1 MRNLSKVLALVLALS
16 MIVGVVAFAKTYPD
30 VDSDANYA
38 EAVNVISDL
47 GLAVGDENGNFNADK
62 TLTRAEG
69 TTFVLRLLGLEEA
82 AKAAAGTATDFS
94 DVPADHWAAGYVSVA
109 AANGIVSGMGD
120 GTFAPNSELTYAQIV
135 RMLVSA
141 LGYEPLVSELGEWP
155 NNYMSAASQIKL
167 TSGIAGRANDAV
179 TRGTTARL
187 IYAALT
193 IPKMEKSGIGVN
205 ATWAAG
211 DQMILDDLGFFKLKG
226 KVTDV
231 DLPANKATINIEK
244 QCLAYVGN
252 SNNSTG
258 KYLETDN
265 KDNWTIDAPASGNIT
280 SKELNG
286 FGAALKDSVNVPVII
301 YVADDDDY
309 TIASFV
315 EQSNV
320 VETLT
325 VDSADYKENTN
336 QKVTYYTNAD
346 QTKTSTFKL
355 DEDVATYLNGSLVGN
370 LDYDDFIEEYLAEG
384 DYAIELKD
392 TDGDGYY
399 DMALV
404 TDYKYMVVKTVK
416 VSKDGVYTFTSE
428 TLGIAAKQAKLVVD
442 TDDDDVVVT
451 VIKDG
456 EEIDIADIEEGD
468 ILNIKGTTWSGTSDL
483 TEGTIYVTNEIIEGT
498 VKSQDAEEQTIT
510 LDDGSEY
517 DYLDGVNTKY
527 LEPAAE
533 GTYYLNINNK
543 IIYVDNSTVKS
554 NYKYGF
560 ATLITLDV
568 RGGEVNGGDIRVLT
582 TDGTWSTIDLNS
594 TVNGKKLSNV
604 TKPNEG
610 TNVDPFD
617 IGKELYVA
625 AADSRSVD
633 LIVNNIV
640 AYKTNSSGAIRD
652 IATGRVAIAELT
664 DDTVADKTDGKYN
677 EGDYAGYYVTDDT
690 KIFSLKTEV
699 PANTD
704 LDENKISII
713 TKNALKDDD
722 RYDATLYNI
731 NDDDEI
737 GIMYGQIEASVDY
750 EGKMFIVSK
759 VSTTRVDDD
768 DYVQLTGYQDGEEV
782 QYMAS
787 DDKDVTELYEID
799 LDGTNVTEGD
809 EIYVSDINK
818 GDIMFVT
825 AGSDNVISTGVV
837 FNNARK
843 QTGADGKLSDAI
855 TKGDDK
861 GGFVVGYVLGVKNS
875 KVYIGDEF
883 DPEFDTDDVDD
894 INIAEIANDSE
905 YNTKD
910 VYFLTSDK
918 TFVTVYDDSKKNPL
932 DEGTVSDIDDDN
944 VLVFARLNENG
955 KAMEVVVTYITAK

>member
-1 MRNLSKVLALVLALS
+1 MRNLTKVLALVLALS
-16 MIVGVVAFAKTYPD
+16 MIVGVVAFAKAYPD

-82 AKAAAGTATDFS
+82 AKAAAGSATDFS

-120 GTFAPNSELTYAQIV
+120 GTFAPNADLTYAQIV

-167 TSGIAGRANDAV
+167 TTGIAGRANDAV

-205 ATWAAG
+205 ATWAAS
-211 DQMILDDLGFFKLKG
+211 DVMLLDDLGFFKLKG

-231 DLPANKATINIEK
+231 DLAANKATINIEK
-244 QCLAYVGN
+244 QCLAYIGSGN
-252 SNNSTG
+252 NATG
-258 KYLETDN
+258 KYLETDD
-265 KDNWTIDAPASGNIT
+265 KDKWTIDAPASGNIT

-286 FGAALKDSVNVPVII
+286 FGTALKDSINVPVII
-301 YVADDDDY
+301 YITDDDDY

-320 VETLT
+320 VETLAI
-325 VDSADYKENTN
+325 DSADYKEKNL

-355 DEDVATYLNGSLVGN
+355 DKIIKTSVNGGSSEDVGYEN
-370 LDYDDFIEEYLAEG
+370 FINEYLAEG

-392 TDGDGYY
+392 TNGDGNF

-416 VSKDGVYTFTSE
+416 VTKDGVYTFTSE

-442 TDDDDVVVT
+442 TEDDDVVVT

-468 ILNIKGTTWSGTSDL
+468 ILNIKATDIDEKSNL
-483 TEGTIYVTNEIIEGT
+483 IEGTIYVTNEIVEGT
-498 VKSQDAEEQTIT
+498 VKSQDTEELTVT

-527 LEPAAE
+527 LEPSAE
-533 GTYYLNINNK
+533 GSYYLNINNK
-543 IIYVDNSTVKS
+543 IIYVDNSAVKS

-560 ATLITLDV
+560 ATLVTLDV
-568 RGGEVNGGDIRVLT
+568 RGGEVNGGDVRVLT

-594 TVNGKKLSNV
+594 TVNGTKLSNV
-604 TKPNEG
+604 NKP
-610 TNVDPFD
+610 TVDDSVDPFG

-633 LIVNNIV
+633 LIVNEII
-640 AYKTNSSGAIRD
+640 AYKTNSTGAIRN
-652 IATGRVAIAELT
+652 IAAGATAIANMTEDAT
-664 DDTVADKTDGKYN
+664 AYKADGKYT
-677 EGDYAGYYVTDDT
+677 EGDFAGYYVTDST
-690 KIFSLKTEV
+690 KIFSYKVDTM
-699 PANTD
+699 PTNKD
-704 LDENKISII
+704 LDENKIRII
-713 TKNALKDDD
+713 TKNALKEDDN
-722 RYDATLYNI
+722 YTAALYNI
-731 NDDDEI
+731 NDDDEV
-737 GIMYGQIEASVDY
+737 GVMYGKIEDAVDY

-759 VSTTRVDDD
+759 ISDVNVNEE
-768 DYVQLTGYQDGEEV
+768 DYKQLTGYQNGEEV
-782 QYMAS
+782 QYLVS
-787 DDKDVTELYEID
+787 DDTDVTELYQID
-799 LDGTNVTEGD
+799 LSGT
-809 EIYVSDINK
+809 EIAYAKDNHGNYVSVTPAK
-818 GDIMFVT
+818 GDIFFVT
-825 AGSDNVISTGVV
+825 AGADNVVSTGVRLNSV
-837 FNNARK
+837 Y
-843 QTGADGKLSDAI
+843 TTDIDAKVSKAK
-855 TKGDDK
+855 TKGDDE
-861 GGFVVGYVLGVKNS
+861 GGFIVGYVLGVKNN
-875 KVYIGDEF
+875 KVYVGKNA
-883 DPEFDTDDVDD
+883 DPSFDVDAAD
-894 INIAEIANDSE
+894 DNDF
-905 YNTKD
+905 
-910 VYFLTSDK
+910 YFTTSDK
-918 TFVTVYDDSKKNPL
+918 TFVTVYDGSKNKNQL
-932 DEGTVSDIDDDN
+932 EEGTVSDIDDN
-944 VLVFARLNENG
+944 TALVFARLNENN
-955 KAMEVVVTYITAK
+955 KAMEVVVFLAK

>member
-1 MRNLSKVLALVLALS
+1 MRNLTKVLALVLALS
-16 MIVGVVAFAKTYPD
+16 MIVGVVAFAKAYPD

-82 AKAAAGTATDFS
+82 AKAAAGSATDFS

-120 GTFAPNSELTYAQIV
+120 GTFAPNADLTYAQIV

-167 TSGIAGRANDAV
+167 TTGIAGRANDAV

-226 KVTDV
+226 KVTEV
-231 DLPANKATINIEK
+231 DLAANKAIINIEK
-244 QCLAYVGN
+244 QCLAYVGS
-252 SNNSTG
+252 SNNATG
-258 KYLETDN
+258 KYLETDD
-265 KDNWTIDAPASGNIT
+265 KDKWTIDAPASGNIT

-286 FGAALKDSVNVPVII
+286 FGTALKDSINVPVII
-301 YVADDDDY
+301 YVADDDDF

-320 VETLT
+320 VDSLAI
-325 VDSADYKENTN
+325 DSADYKERNA

-355 DEDVATYLNGSLVGN
+355 DETVSTYLNGSLVGN
-370 LDYDDFIEEYLAEG
+370 VDYETFINEYLAEG

-392 TDGDGYY
+392 TDGDGYF

-442 TDDDDVVVT
+442 TEDDDVVVT

-456 EEIDIADIEEGD
+456 EEIDIADIAEGD
-468 ILNIKGTTWSGTSDL
+468 ILNIKGTTWSNNDL

-498 VKSQDAEEQTIT
+498 VKSQDTEELTVT

-533 GTYYLNINNK
+533 GSYYLNINNK
-543 IIYVDNSTVKS
+543 IIYVDNSAVKS

-560 ATLITLDV
+560 ATLVTLDV
-568 RGGEVNGGDIRVLT
+568 RGGEVNGGDVRVLT

-594 TVNGKKLSNV
+594 TVNGTKLSNV
-604 TKPNEG
+604 AKPNEG
-610 TNVDPFD
+610 TKVDPFG
-617 IGKELYVA
+617 IGKELYAA

-633 LIVNNIV
+633 LIVNEII
-640 AYKTNSSGAIRD
+640 AYKTNSTGAIRN
-652 IATGRVAIAELT
+652 IAAGRAAIENMTEDATAYKAE
-664 DDTVADKTDGKYN
+664 GKYT
-677 EGDYAGYYVTDDT
+677 EGDFAGYYVTDST
-690 KIFSLKTEV
+690 KIFSVKSEI

-704 LDENKISII
+704 LDENKISLI
-713 TKNALKDDD
+713 TKSALKEDDT
-722 RYDATLYNI
+722 YTATLYNI
-731 NDDDEI
+731 NDDDEVGVMFGDI
-737 GIMYGQIEASVDY
+737 QAAVDY

-759 VSTTRVDDD
+759 VSKTSVDDE
-768 DYVQLTGYQDGEEV
+768 DYILLTGYQNGEEV
-782 QYMAS
+782 EYKAS
-787 DDKDVTELYEID
+787 DDTDVTELYEID
-799 LDGTNVTEGD
+799 LDGTTVTEGD
-809 EIYVSDINK
+809 AIDVSDINK

-825 AGSDNVISTGVV
+825 IGSDNIIATGVQ
-837 FNNARK
+837 FNNVENP
-843 QTGADGKLSDAI
+843 TGVTATVSKAV
-855 TKGDDK
+855 TKGDDE
-861 GGFVVGYVLGVKNS
+861 GGFIVAHVLGVKNN
-875 KVYIGDEF
+875 KVYVGKNADSEF
-883 DPEFDTDDVDD
+883 DVD
-894 INIAEIANDSE
+894 NPGNAF
-905 YNTKD
+905 
-910 VYFLTSDK
+910 YFTTSDN
-918 TFVTVYDDSKKNPL
+918 TFVTVYDGSKKSPL
-932 DEGTVSDIDDDN
+932 EEGTVSDIDEEGM
-944 VLVFARLNENG
+944 VFARLNENG
-955 KAMEVVVTYITAK
+955 RDRKSVV

>member
-1 MRNLSKVLALVLALS
+1 MRNLTKVLALVLALS
-16 MIVGVVAFAKTYPD
+16 MIVGVVAFAKAYPD

-82 AKAAAGTATDFS
+82 AKAAAGSATDFS

-120 GTFAPNSELTYAQIV
+120 GTFAPNADLTYAQIV

-167 TSGIAGRANDAV
+167 TTGIAGRANDAV

-226 KVTDV
+226 KVTEV
-231 DLPANKATINIEK
+231 DLAANKAIINIEK
-244 QCLAYVGN
+244 QCLAYVKD
-252 SNNSTG
+252 SNNAVGQYRELTVANFN
-258 KYLETDN
+258 D
-265 KDNWTIDAPASGNIT
+265 WTIDAPTSCNIT

-286 FGAALKDSVNVPVII
+286 FGTALKDSINVPVII
-301 YVADDDDY
+301 YVADDDDF

-320 VETLT
+320 VDSLAI
-325 VDSADYKENTN
+325 DSADYKERNA

-355 DEDVATYLNGSLVGN
+355 DETVVTYLNGSLAGN
-370 LDYDDFIEEYLAEG
+370 VNYETFINEYLAEG

-392 TDGDGYY
+392 TDGDGYF

-442 TDDDDVVVT
+442 TEDDDVVVT

-468 ILNIKGTTWSGTSDL
+468 ILNIKGTTWSNNDL
-483 TEGTIYVTNEIIEGT
+483 TEGTIYVTNEIVEGT
-498 VKSQDAEEQTIT
+498 VKSQDTEELTVT

-533 GTYYLNINNK
+533 GSYYLNINNK
-543 IIYVDNSTVKS
+543 IIYVDNSAVKS

-560 ATLITLDV
+560 ATLVTLDV
-568 RGGEVNGGDIRVLT
+568 RGGEVNGGDVRVLT

-594 TVNGKKLSNV
+594 TVNGTKLSNV
-604 TKPNEG
+604 AKPNEG
-610 TNVDPFD
+610 TKVDPFG
-617 IGKELYVA
+617 IGKELYAA

-633 LIVNNIV
+633 LIVNEII
-640 AYKTNSSGAIRD
+640 AYKTNSTGAIRN
-652 IATGRVAIAELT
+652 IAAGRAAIENMTEDATAYKAE
-664 DDTVADKTDGKYN
+664 GKYT
-677 EGDYAGYYVTDDT
+677 EGDFAGYYVTDST
-690 KIFSLKTEV
+690 KIFSVKSEI

-704 LDENKISII
+704 LDENKISLI
-713 TKNALKDDD
+713 TKNALKEDDT
-722 RYDATLYNI
+722 YTATLYNI
-731 NDDDEI
+731 NDDDEVGVMFGDI
-737 GIMYGQIEASVDY
+737 QAAVDY

-759 VSTTRVDDD
+759 VSKTSEDDE
-768 DYVQLTGYQDGEEV
+768 DYILLTGYQNGEEV
-782 QYMAS
+782 SYKAS
-787 DDKDVTELYEID
+787 DDKDVTELYAID

-809 EIYVSDINK
+809 AIDVSDINK

-825 AGSDNVISTGVV
+825 LGSNNVIATGVQ
-837 FNNARK
+837 FNNVENP
-843 QTGADGKLSDAI
+843 TGVTATVSKAV
-855 TKGDDK
+855 TKGDDE
-861 GGFVVGYVLGVKNS
+861 GGFIVGYVLGVKNN
-875 KVYIGDEF
+875 KVYVGKNADSEF
-883 DPEFDTDDVDD
+883 DVD
-894 INIAEIANDSE
+894 NPGNAF
-905 YNTKD
+905 
-910 VYFLTSDK
+910 YFTTSDN
-918 TFVTVYDDSKKNPL
+918 TFVTVYDGSKKNPL
-932 DEGTVSDIDDDN
+932 EEGTVSDIDEEGM
-944 VLVFARLNENG
+944 VFARLNENG
-955 KAMEVVVTYITAK
+955 RAMEAVVYID

>member
-1 MRNLSKVLALVLALS
+1 MRNLTKVLAMVLALS
-16 MIVGVVAFAKTYPD
+16 MIVGVIAFAKTYPD
-30 VDSDANYA
+30 VDSSANYA

-94 DVPADHWAAGYVSVA
+94 DVPADHWASGYVSVA

-120 GTFAPNSELTYAQIV
+120 GTFAPNAELTYAQIV

-167 TSGIAGRANDAV
+167 TTGIPGRANDAV

-211 DQMILDDLGFFKLKG
+211 DQMLLDDLGFFKLKG

-231 DLPANKATINIEK
+231 DLAANKAIISIDK
-244 QCLAYVGN
+244 QCLAYVGS
-252 SNNSTG
+252 SNNATG
-258 KYLETDN
+258 KYLETDDQD
-265 KDNWTIDAPASGNIT
+265 KWTIDSNGNIT

-286 FGAALKDSVNVPVII
+286 FGPALKDSINVPVII

-320 VETLT
+320 VETLA
-325 VDSADYKENTN
+325 VDSADYKSNDN

-355 DEDVATYLNGSLVGN
+355 ADDVAVYLNGASVGTVTYGTFVTDY
-370 LDYDDFIEEYLAEG
+370 LDGE

-399 DMALV
+399 DMAVV

-416 VSKDGVYTFTSE
+416 VDKNGKYTFTSE
-428 TLGIAAKQAKLVVD
+428 NLTITPRLSKLIVD
-442 TDDDDVVVT
+442 TDDDDVVVS

-468 ILNIKGTTWSGTSDL
+468 ILNVKATTIDSNYNL
-483 TEGTIYVTNEIIEGT
+483 TEGTIYVTNEVIEGT
-498 VKSQDAEEQTIT
+498 VKSQDEEEKTIT

-517 DYLDGVNTKY
+517 DYLDKVNSKY
-527 LEPAAE
+527 LAPSAE
-533 GTYYLNINNK
+533 GSYYLNINGK
-543 IIYVDNSTVKS
+543 IIYVDNSAVKS

-560 ATLITLDV
+560 ATLVTLDS
-568 RGGEVNGGDIRVLT
+568 RGGEINGGDVRVLT
-582 TDGTWSTIDLNS
+582 TDGTWSTIDLNA
-594 TVNGKKLSNV
+594 TVNGKKLS
-604 TKPNEG
+604 TIAKPNTG
-610 TNVDPFD
+610 DDVDPFS
-617 IGKELYVA
+617 IGKDLHCA

-633 LIVNNIV
+633 LVVNDII

-652 IATGRVAIAELT
+652 IATGTAAIMALT
-664 DDTVADKTDGKYN
+664 DDSVATKNNGKYT
-677 EGDYAGYYVTDDT
+677 EGDYAGYYVTDST
-690 KIFSLKTEV
+690 KIFSCKVDPMPT
-699 PANTD
+699 NTD
-704 LDENKISII
+704 IDENKIRII
-713 TKNALKDDD
+713 SKSALKEDDT
-722 RYDATLYNI
+722 YTATLYNI
-731 NDDDEI
+731 SDDDEI
-737 GIMYGQIEASVDY
+737 GVMYGNIEAAVDY

-759 VSTTRVDDD
+759 VSETTVDDD
-768 DYVQLTGYQDGEEV
+768 DYVLLTGYQNGEEV

-787 DDKDVTELYEID
+787 EDTDVTELYEID
-799 LDGTNVTEGD
+799 LTGAKVTEGAQFTLKNSSKKNN
-809 EIYVSDINK
+809 IVK
-818 GDIMFVT
+818 GDIFFVT
-825 AGSDNVISTGVV
+825 AGSGDVISTAVRFDNVINPAYADAKVS
-837 FNNARK
+837 NAV
-843 QTGADGKLSDAI
+843 
-855 TKGDDK
+855 TKGDDE
-861 GGFVVGYVLGVKNS
+861 GGFIAGYVLGVKNS
-875 KVYIGDEF
+875 KVYLGDAPNSSF
-883 DPEFDTDDVDD
+883 NVDAADPDKY
-894 INIAEIANDSE
+894 S
-905 YNTKD
+905 
-910 VYFLTSDK
+910 FLTSDK
-918 TFVTVYDDSKKNPL
+918 TFVTVFDNSKKNHPL
-932 DEGTVSDIDDDN
+932 DEGIVADINDN
-944 VLVFARLNENG
+944 EAIVFARLNENN
-955 KAMEVVVTYITAK
+955 KAMEVVVFVK

>member
-16 MIVGVVAFAKTYPD
+16 MIVGVVAFAKAYPD

-82 AKAAAGTATDFS
+82 AKAAAGSATDFS

-120 GTFAPNSELTYAQIV
+120 GTFAPNADLTYAQIV

-167 TSGIAGRANDAV
+167 TTGIAGRANDAV

-226 KVTDV
+226 KVTEV
-231 DLPANKATINIEK
+231 DLAANKAIINIEK
-244 QCLAYVGN
+244 QCISYVGS
-252 SNNSTG
+252 SNNATG
-258 KYLETDN
+258 KYLETDD
-265 KDNWTIDAPASGNIT
+265 KDKWTIDAPASGNIT

-286 FGAALKDSVNVPVII
+286 FGTALKDSINVPVII
-301 YVADDDDY
+301 YVADDDDF

-320 VETLT
+320 VDSLAI
-325 VDSADYKENTN
+325 DSADYKEKNA

-355 DEDVATYLNGSLVGN
+355 DETVVTYLNGSLVGN
-370 LDYDDFIEEYLAEG
+370 VNYETFINEYLAEG

-392 TDGDGYY
+392 TDGDGYF

-416 VSKDGVYTFTSE
+416 VTKDGVYTFTSE

-442 TDDDDVVVT
+442 TEDDDVVVT

-468 ILNIKGTTWSGTSDL
+468 ILNIKGTTWSGNAGNDL
-483 TEGTIYVTNEIIEGT
+483 TEGTIYVTNEIVEGT
-498 VKSQDAEEQTIT
+498 VKSQDTEENTVT

-533 GTYYLNINNK
+533 GSYYLNINNK
-543 IIYVDNSTVKS
+543 IIYVDNSAVKS

-560 ATLITLDV
+560 ATLVTLDV
-568 RGGEVNGGDIRVLT
+568 RGGEVNGGDVRVLT

-594 TVNGKKLSNV
+594 TVNGTKLSNV
-604 TKPNEG
+604 DKP
-610 TNVDPFD
+610 TVDKYVDPFG

-633 LIVNNIV
+633 LIVNEII
-640 AYKTNSSGAIRD
+640 AYKTNSTGAIRN
-652 IATGRVAIAELT
+652 IAAGRTAIANMTEDAT
-664 DDTVADKTDGKYN
+664 AYKEDGKYT
-677 EGDYAGYYVTDDT
+677 EGDFAGYYVTDST
-690 KIFSLKTEV
+690 KIFSVKAEIPV
-699 PANTD
+699 KTD
-704 LDENKISII
+704 LDENKISLI
-713 TKNALKDDD
+713 TKSALKEDDT
-722 RYDATLYNI
+722 YTAALYNI
-731 NDDDEI
+731 NDDDEVGVMFGDI
-737 GIMYGQIEASVDY
+737 QAAVDY

-759 VSTTRVDDD
+759 VSKTSVDDD
-768 DYVQLTGYQDGEEV
+768 DYQLLTGYQNGEEV
-782 QYMAS
+782 QYMVS
-787 DDKDVTELYEID
+787 DDTDVT
-799 LDGTNVTEGD
+799 
-809 EIYVSDINK
+809 
-818 GDIMFVT
+818 
-825 AGSDNVISTGVV
+825 
-837 FNNARK
+837 
-843 QTGADGKLSDAI
+843 
-855 TKGDDK
+855 
-861 GGFVVGYVLGVKNS
+861 
-875 KVYIGDEF
+875 
-883 DPEFDTDDVDD
+883 
-894 INIAEIANDSE
+894 
-905 YNTKD
+905 
-910 VYFLTSDK
+910 
-918 TFVTVYDDSKKNPL
+918 
-932 DEGTVSDIDDDN
+932 
-944 VLVFARLNENG
+944 
-955 KAMEVVVTYITAK
+955 

>member
-16 MIVGVVAFAKTYPD
+16 MIVGVVAFAKAYPD

-82 AKAAAGTATDFS
+82 AKAAAGSATDFS

-120 GTFAPNSELTYAQIV
+120 GTFAPNADLTYAQIV

-167 TSGIAGRANDAV
+167 TTGIAGRANDAV

-226 KVTDV
+226 KVTEV
-231 DLPANKATINIEK
+231 DLAANKAIINIEK
-244 QCLAYVGN
+244 QCLAYVGS
-252 SNNSTG
+252 SNNATG
-258 KYLETDN
+258 KYLETDD
-265 KDNWTIDAPASGNIT
+265 KDKWTIDAPASGNIT

-286 FGAALKDSVNVPVII
+286 FGTALKDSINVPVII
-301 YVADDDDY
+301 YVADDDDF

-320 VETLT
+320 VDSLAI
-325 VDSADYKENTN
+325 DSADYKEKNA

-355 DEDVATYLNGSLVGN
+355 DETVVTYLNGSLVGN
-370 LDYDDFIEEYLAEG
+370 VNYETFINEYLAEG

-392 TDGDGYY
+392 TDGDGYF

-416 VSKDGVYTFTSE
+416 VTKDGVYTFTSE

-442 TDDDDVVVT
+442 TEDDDVVVT

-468 ILNIKGTTWSGTSDL
+468 ILNIKGTTWSGNAGNDL
-483 TEGTIYVTNEIIEGT
+483 TEGTIYVTNEIVEGT
-498 VKSQDAEEQTIT
+498 VKSQDTEENTVT

-533 GTYYLNINNK
+533 GSYYLNINNK
-543 IIYVDNSTVKS
+543 IIYVDNSAVKS

-560 ATLITLDV
+560 ATLVTLDV
-568 RGGEVNGGDIRVLT
+568 RGGEVNGGDVRVLT

-594 TVNGKKLSNV
+594 TVNGTKLSNV
-604 TKPNEG
+604 DKP
-610 TNVDPFD
+610 TVDKYVDPFG

-633 LIVNNIV
+633 LIVNEII
-640 AYKTNSSGAIRD
+640 AYKTNSTGAIRN
-652 IATGRVAIAELT
+652 IAAGRTAIEDMTEDVTAYKE
-664 DDTVADKTDGKYN
+664 DGKYT
-677 EGDYAGYYVTDDT
+677 EGDFAGYYVTDST
-690 KIFSLKTEV
+690 KIFSVKSEI

-713 TKNALKDDD
+713 TKNALKEDDN
-722 RYDATLYNI
+722 YTATLYNI
-731 NDDDEI
+731 NDDDEVGVMFGDI
-737 GIMYGQIEASVDY
+737 QAAVDY

-759 VSTTRVDDD
+759 VSKTSVDDD
-768 DYVQLTGYQDGEEV
+768 DYVLLTGYQNGEEV
-782 QYMAS
+782 SYMAS
-787 DDKDVTELYEID
+787 DDEDVTELYTIK
-799 LDGTNVTEGD
+799 LDGTNVTEGAKLAVNK
-809 EIYVSDINK
+809 IAK

-825 AGSDNVISTGVV
+825 AGSDNVIATGVQ
-837 FNNARK
+837 FNNVEKPTDVTATVSK
-843 QTGADGKLSDAI
+843 AV
-855 TKGDDK
+855 TKGDDE
-861 GGFVVGYVLGVKNS
+861 GGFIVGYVLGVKNN
-875 KVYIGDEF
+875 KVYVGKNA
-883 DPEFDTDDVDD
+883 DTTFDVDAAD
-894 INIAEIANDSE
+894 DNDF
-905 YNTKD
+905 
-910 VYFLTSDK
+910 YFTTSDK
-918 TFVTVYDDSKKNPL
+918 TFVTVYERSKKNPL
-932 DEGTVSDIDDDN
+932 DEGTVSDIDDN
-944 VLVFARLNENG
+944 TALVFARLNENN
-955 KAMEVVVTYITAK
+955 KAMEVVVYID

>member
-1 MRNLSKVLALVLALS
+1 MRNLTKVLALVLALS
-16 MIVGVVAFAKTYPD
+16 MIVGVVAFAKAYPD

-82 AKAAAGTATDFS
+82 AKAAAGSATDFS

-167 TSGIAGRANDAV
+167 TTGIAGRANDAV

-226 KVTDV
+226 KVTEV
-231 DLPANKATINIEK
+231 DLAANKAIINIEK
-244 QCLAYVGN
+244 QCLAYVGS
-252 SNNSTG
+252 SNNATG
-258 KYLETDN
+258 KYLETDD
-265 KDNWTIDAPASGNIT
+265 KDKWTIDAPASGNIT

-286 FGAALKDSVNVPVII
+286 FGTALKDSINVPVII
-301 YVADDDDY
+301 YVADDDDFK
-309 TIASFV
+309 IASFV

-320 VETLT
+320 VDTLAI
-325 VDSADYKENTN
+325 DSADYKEKNL

-355 DEDVATYLNGSLVGN
+355 DETVSTYLNGSLVGN
-370 LDYDDFIEEYLAEG
+370 VNYEKFINEYLAKG

-392 TDGDGYY
+392 TDGDGNF

-416 VSKDGVYTFTSE
+416 VTKDGVYTFTSE

-442 TDDDDVVVT
+442 TEDDDVVVT

-468 ILNIKGTTWSGTSDL
+468 ILNIKGTTWSGNAGNDL
-483 TEGTIYVTNEIIEGT
+483 TEGTIYVTNEIVEGT
-498 VKSQDAEEQTIT
+498 VKSQDTEEKTVS

-533 GTYYLNINNK
+533 GSYYLNINNK
-543 IIYVDNSTVKS
+543 IIYVDNSAVKS

-560 ATLITLDV
+560 ATLLTLDV
-568 RGGEVNGGDIRVLT
+568 RGGEVNGGDVRVLT

-594 TVNGKKLSNV
+594 TVNGTKLSNIE
-604 TKPNEG
+604 KPAAYATVASKNMF
-610 TNVDPFD
+610 N
-617 IGKELYVA
+617 IGKSLYVC

-633 LIVNNIV
+633 LVVNDMI
-640 AYKTNSSGAIRD
+640 AYKTNSTGAIRN
-652 IATGRVAIAELT
+652 IAVGKGAIAAMTEDAT
-664 DDTVADKTDGKYN
+664 AYKEGGKYT
-677 EGDYAGYYVTDDT
+677 EGDFAGYYVTDST
-690 KIFSLKTEV
+690 KIFSYKVDTM
-699 PANTD
+699 PTNKD

-713 TKNALKDDD
+713 TKNALKEDDT
-722 RYDATLYNI
+722 YTATLYNI
-731 NDDDEI
+731 NDDDEVGVMFGDI
-737 GIMYGQIEASVDY
+737 QAAVDY

-759 VSTTRVDDD
+759 VSKTTVDDN
-768 DYVQLTGYQDGEEV
+768 DYQLLTGYQNGKEV
-782 QYMAS
+782 QYKVS
-787 DDKDVTELYEID
+787 DDTDVTELYQID
-799 LDGTNVTEGD
+799 LTGTKIAYKKDNNGN
-809 EIYVSDINK
+809 YVGVNPAK
-818 GDIMFVT
+818 GDIFFIT
-825 AGSDNVISTGVV
+825 AGSDNVVSTGVRL
-837 FNNARK
+837 NNVEK
-843 QTGADGKLSDAI
+843 PADVTAAVSKAV
-855 TKGDDK
+855 TEGDDE
-861 GGFVVGYVLGVKNS
+861 GGFIVGYVLGVKNN
-875 KVYIGDEF
+875 KVYVGKNA
-883 DPEFDTDDVDD
+883 DPNFDVDAAD
-894 INIAEIANDSE
+894 DNDF
-905 YNTKD
+905 
-910 VYFLTSDK
+910 YFTTSDK
-918 TFVTVYDDSKKNPL
+918 TFVTVYDRSKKNPL
-932 DEGTVSDIDDDN
+932 DEGTVSDIDDN
-944 VLVFARLNENG
+944 TALVFARLNENN
-955 KAMEVVVTYITAK
+955 KAMEVVVYID

>member
-16 MIVGVVAFAKTYPD
+16 MIVGVVAFAKAYPD

-82 AKAAAGTATDFS
+82 AKAAAGSATDFS

-120 GTFAPNSELTYAQIV
+120 GTFAPNADLTYAQIV

-167 TSGIAGRANDAV
+167 TTGIAGRANDAV

-226 KVTDV
+226 KVTEV
-231 DLPANKATINIEK
+231 DLAANKAIINIEK
-244 QCLAYVGN
+244 QCLAYVGS
-252 SNNSTG
+252 SNNATG
-258 KYLETDN
+258 KYLETDD
-265 KDNWTIDAPASGNIT
+265 KDKWTIDAPASGNIT

-286 FGAALKDSVNVPVII
+286 FGTALKDSINVPVII
-301 YVADDDDY
+301 YVADDDDF

-320 VETLT
+320 VDSLAI
-325 VDSADYKENTN
+325 DSADYKEKNA

-355 DEDVATYLNGSLVGN
+355 DETVVTYLNGSLVGN
-370 LDYDDFIEEYLAEG
+370 VNYETFINDYLAEG

-392 TDGDGYY
+392 TDGDGYF

-416 VSKDGVYTFTSE
+416 VTKDGVYTFTSE

-442 TDDDDVVVT
+442 TEDDDVVVT

-468 ILNIKGTTWSGTSDL
+468 ILNIKGTTWSGNAGNDL
-483 TEGTIYVTNEIIEGT
+483 TEGTIYVTNEIVEGT
-498 VKSQDAEEQTIT
+498 VKSQDTEENTVT

-533 GTYYLNINNK
+533 GSYYLNINNK
-543 IIYVDNSTVKS
+543 IIYVDNSAVKS

-560 ATLITLDV
+560 ATLVTLDV
-568 RGGEVNGGDIRVLT
+568 RGGEVNGGDVRVLT

-594 TVNGKKLSNV
+594 TVNGTKLSNV
-604 TKPNEG
+604 AKP
-610 TNVDPFD
+610 TVDKSVDPFG

-633 LIVNNIV
+633 LIVNEII
-640 AYKTNSSGAIRD
+640 AYKTNSTGAIRN
-652 IATGRVAIAELT
+652 IAAGRTAIANMTEDAT
-664 DDTVADKTDGKYN
+664 AYKEDGKYT
-677 EGDYAGYYVTDDT
+677 EGDFAGYYVTDST
-690 KIFSLKTEV
+690 KIFSVKSEIPV
-699 PANTD
+699 KTD
-704 LDENKISII
+704 LDENKISLI
-713 TKNALKDDD
+713 TKNALKEDDT
-722 RYDATLYNI
+722 YTAALYNI
-731 NDDDEI
+731 NDDDEVGVMFGDI
-737 GIMYGQIEASVDY
+737 QAAVDY

-759 VSTTRVDDD
+759 VSKTSVDDD
-768 DYVQLTGYQDGEEV
+768 DYTLLTGYQNGEEV
-782 QYMAS
+782 KYMVS
-787 DDKDVTELYEID
+787 DDTDVTELYQID
-799 LDGTNVTEGD
+799 LTGNKIAYKKDNHD
-809 EIYVSDINK
+809 NYVAVNPAK
-818 GDIMFVT
+818 GDIFFIT
-825 AGSDNVISTGVV
+825 AGSDNVVSTGVRL
-837 FNNARK
+837 NNVENP
-843 QTGADGKLSDAI
+843 TDI
-855 TKGDDK
+855 TAAVSKAVTEGDDE
-861 GGFVVGYVLGVKNS
+861 GGFIVGYVLGVKNN
-875 KVYIGDEF
+875 KVYVGKNA
-883 DPEFDTDDVDD
+883 DTTFDVDAAD
-894 INIAEIANDSE
+894 DNDF
-905 YNTKD
+905 
-910 VYFLTSDK
+910 YFTTSDK
-918 TFVTVYDDSKKNPL
+918 TFVTVYDGSKSSKNQL
-932 DEGTVSDIDDDN
+932 DEGTVSDIDDN
-944 VLVFARLNENG
+944 TALVFARLNENN
-955 KAMEVVVTYITAK
+955 KAMEVVVYID